1 MFMKP
6 AAQEGSTA
14 SAPKFARPIVQ
25 HLAILALVAA
35 LPFAALATYLAIEDV
50 ADELAV
56 AKDSMA
62 RFAQATAND
71 VDRTIKRT
79 RLIIGDLASRPEVA
93 ALEPGHCDR
102 LLSDVLRLH
111 PEYANVFTL
120 DASGRRVCSARP
132 PAAGV
137 PERVDPRNY
146 LDAARQAKAFT
157 VGKPS
162 KGLTSGRWVVSAVE
176 PLFDGHG
183 GFTGVVGASLDLAYL
198 GKLIDENLLANEAV
212 SMIVD
217 SNGTVLARYPDPGS
231 WAGRDMSDLPIF
243 RDARE
248 RRFGTARGKGV
259 LGVERIWG
267 FSSVPETNWIV
278 LAGVPT
284 DVALAPAYQTA
295 GWVAGLGLVSALL
308 VVLLCIT
315 LARPIA
321 GPIGAIAA
329 AARRMASG
337 ESDEKIARSGPAEV
351 AALAGD
357 LNRLL
362 ERQQADSR
370 ALRARE
376 SELSLITDN
385 FPGGVAHFDR
395 DLRLQFASPVIGLMF
410 GRDPDEAV
418 GEHMRDIVGE
428 EFYATREEVCRRA
441 LAGER
446 QTYESQRPG
455 GDGKLY
461 TFLTTLVPDLDAAGN
476 VQGFFSFSTDI
487 TPLREAENL
496 FHQESARLGG
506 IVASAMDAIVM
517 IDAAQ
522 RITLFNPA
530 AEKMFGR
537 SAGEVMG
544 HNLDILLPPS
554 LRAGHPSHVA
564 RFGSTGVS
572 NRAMG
577 AFGTVYGL
585 RANGQQFPLEASISQ
600 IEMDG
605 EKLYTAIL
613 RDITSRHL
621 AEATSIRL
629 AAIVESSDDAI
640 IGKELDGTITN
651 WNRGAELLF
660 GYAASE
666 VVGKS
671 ILILIPPELREEEAQ
686 IIASIKRGEAVRH
699 FETTRVR
706 KDGSLVDVSVSVSP
720 IKDTQGRIVGAAKL
734 ARDITERKRAE
745 QALVASEARL
755 RTLFEHAPIGIVI
768 ADGEGYYTEANAAM
782 CEMLGYRRGELLG
795 RHSSEFVAP
804 SEVPHID
811 PALSAIHAREP
822 YHREWQFRRK
832 DGSIFTAEVVAAQMP
847 DGSPMGM
854 IRDITER
861 LRAQEALRELNA
873 SLERRVAERTAELEA
888 ANRELETFDYSIS
901 HDLRA
906 PVNRVRGFST
916 ALLEEFGPR
925 LDPKVADYVKRI
937 QVSANSMERLVD
949 DLLSL
954 ATVSRAEVK
963 RSSVDLS
970 TLARDIVETLK
981 TNEPTRDLELIV
993 ADDIRAH
1000 ADPGLMRIVLDNLLG
1015 NAWKFTSRRSGA
1027 RIEFGRDREGGET
1040 RYFVRD
1046 NGAGFDS
1053 ESAGKLFEPFRRLHS
1068 KSDFPGTGI
1077 GLATVQRVIS
1087 RHGGRVWAEGAVGQG
1102 AVIFFTLSA

>member
-14 SAPKFARPIVQ
+14 SAPKFASPIVQ

-243 RDARE
+243 RDAL
-248 RRFGTARGKGV
+248 AR
-259 LGVERIWG
+259 
-267 FSSVPETNWIV
+267 
-278 LAGVPT
+278 
-284 DVALAPAYQTA
+284 AYQTA

-544 HNLDILLPPS
+544 HN
-554 LRAGHPSHVA
+554 
-564 RFGSTGVS
+564 
-572 NRAMG
+572 
-577 AFGTVYGL
+577 
-585 RANGQQFPLEASISQ
+585 Q
-600 IEMDG
+600 IG
-605 EKLYTAIL
+605 
-613 RDITSRHL
+613 
-621 AEATSIRL
+621 
-629 AAIVESSDDAI
+629 
-640 IGKELDGTITN
+640 
-651 WNRGAELLF
+651 
-660 GYAASE
+660 
-666 VVGKS
+666 
-671 ILILIPPELREEEAQ
+671 
-686 IIASIKRGEAVRH
+686 
-699 FETTRVR
+699 
-706 KDGSLVDVSVSVSP
+706 
-720 IKDTQGRIVGAAKL
+720 
-734 ARDITERKRAE
+734 
-745 QALVASEARL
+745 
-755 RTLFEHAPIGIVI
+755 
-768 ADGEGYYTEANAAM
+768 
-782 CEMLGYRRGELLG
+782 
-795 RHSSEFVAP
+795 
-804 SEVPHID
+804 
-811 PALSAIHAREP
+811 
-822 YHREWQFRRK
+822 
-832 DGSIFTAEVVAAQMP
+832 
-847 DGSPMGM
+847 
-854 IRDITER
+854 
-861 LRAQEALRELNA
+861 
-873 SLERRVAERTAELEA
+873 
-888 ANRELETFDYSIS
+888 
-901 HDLRA
+901 
-906 PVNRVRGFST
+906 
-916 ALLEEFGPR
+916 
-925 LDPKVADYVKRI
+925 
-937 QVSANSMERLVD
+937 
-949 DLLSL
+949 
-954 ATVSRAEVK
+954 
-963 RSSVDLS
+963 
-970 TLARDIVETLK
+970 
-981 TNEPTRDLELIV
+981 
-993 ADDIRAH
+993 RAH
-1000 ADPGLMRIVLDNLLG
+1000 V
-1015 NAWKFTSRRSGA
+1015 
-1027 RIEFGRDREGGET
+1027 
-1040 RYFVRD
+1040 
-1046 NGAGFDS
+1046 
-1053 ESAGKLFEPFRRLHS
+1053 
-1068 KSDFPGTGI
+1068 
-1077 GLATVQRVIS
+1077 
-1087 RHGGRVWAEGAVGQG
+1087 
-1102 AVIFFTLSA
+1102 